1 MRGRPSAYAGAMT
14 EDRVRVVL
22 CDDSMGFRALLRS
35 WLLRDGRFDVV
46 GAAES
51 GAAVEAVVAVEAP
64 ELLVLDLVLPDVEDV
79 PALVERLRA
88 GQPALRVVMM
98 SSLQTGELEQAAEAA
113 AADGFAHK
121 ATTAP
126 ALCALLHRV
135 ARAPRAPVAG

>member
-1 MRGRPSAYAGAMT
+1 MSEHP
-14 EDRVRVVL
+14 VRIAL

-46 GAAES
+46 GAADS
-51 GAAVEAVVAVEAP
+51 GAAVEAVVAAEAP
-64 ELLVLDLVLPDVEDV
+64 ELLVLDLVLPDVEDA
-79 PALVERLRA
+79 PALVRRLRA
-88 GQPALRVVMM
+88 AQPGLRVVMM

-126 ALCALLHRV
+126 VLCDLLHRV
-135 ARAPRAPVAG
+135 AREPRAPAAG